1 MALLLQS
8 NIICQKAIK
17 QSLNLILSIMFALN
31 NKVIIVSGGTG
42 ILGGAFIKAIA
53 SQGGKVVI
61 LGRNEQVGNQ
71 RAAEINKE
79 GSEAIFIAA
88 NVLEKDQLERA
99 KDKVLSTFGRMDGL
113 VNGAGGNIPEA
124 VLTPDKDVFD
134 LNIEG
139 VQKAMNL
146 NLWGTV
152 LPVQVFG
159 PEIVKSG
166 NGSIVNISSVSSVR
180 AITRVLGYSMGKAA
194 IDCYTK
200 WFAVE
205 MANRYGDKIRMNS
218 IMPGFFLTEQNRTL
232 LTQPDGSLTSRGHSI
247 ISHTPFKRFGDPEEL
262 CGALIWLLS
271 DASKFVTGTTIGV
284 DGGFTINGGV

>member
-1 MALLLQS
+1 
-8 NIICQKAIK
+8 
-17 QSLNLILSIMFALN
+17 MFALN

-61 LGRNEQVGNQ
+61 LGRNEQVGSK
-71 RAAEINKE
+71 RAAEINME
-79 GSEAIFIAA
+79 GAEAIFIAA
-88 NVLEKDQLERA
+88 NVLEKDQLELAR
-99 KDKVLSTFGRMDGL
+99 DKVLSTFGRIDGL

-152 LPVQVFG
+152 LPVQIFG

-232 LTQPDGSLTSRGHSI
+232 LTQPDGSLTSRGHAI
-247 ISHTPFKRFGDPEEL
+247 ISHTPFKRFGDPQEL